1 MKSIRQASFWRYL
14 PGVLVSILAIFF
26 LSRFVNFK
34 ELIASFQIF
43 SLVDILI
50 LIVILICSLI
60 ARGMAWKSFL
70 NEMSFRDGFLIINE
84 GYLLNNLI
92 PRSGEIARIFIT
104 SSITKNDS
112 FQVAAAIFFERAVDL
127 LIAAG
132 MFLSTLSLA
141 LEMQWLRSTAIW
153 IMVVFTFLLIV
164 ILSIAF
170 FSPTIESFIREKK
183 FRSQLIETQAKP
195 IIQRAIQGLTTISQP
210 RKLLPAFAWIIVTWF
225 FWVLMLYFTILRLS
239 PGAPL
244 WWALFTEGMIALG
257 IALPAAPAN
266 LGVYEGTIV
275 FALSVF
281 GISSDSALGAA
292 ILMHIIQIAVTII
305 FGLSGLFIHDFK
317 ISSIIEK
324 IRGQLFKEKIKNQG
338 N

>member
-1 MKSIRQASFWRYL
+1 MKSIRQANFWRYL